1 MEITN
6 IEQGGRR
13 KICREMSPDRAKM
26 CMMRPTF
33 KKVQVVYYLSRN
45 GHLEH
50 PHYMEV
56 THLAHQQLRLK
67 DVMERL
73 AVLRGKGMSSLY
85 SWSCKR
91 SYKNGYVWNDLSEN
105 DVIFPSE
112 GAEYVL
118 KGSEL
123 VLGCTE
129 KLVQLQFGN
138 VQNQQQ
144 AAQDPNFHPKRKS
157 LASKRRPQHQETF
170 DNQYN
175 AAEEEQEQEHEHEH
189 EQEHKAIYGSC
200 SKGVSTEEIFGQKTH
215 TRTTTLSDAD
225 VDNRNSRRFADG
237 GDDPVGN
244 EPLLSRNSMLF
255 NLIAC
260 GGSGS
265 FRKTLPPPPAVEEP
279 CTVGRKSC
287 SGGSL
292 LLKRGVRKAAAGRV
306 AVEEDE
312 MMIRYMSE
320 NPRFGNLQSEEKE
333 FFSGSIVEAMATEER
348 VGADQPGLKKSSSY
362 NQERSSKAGLG
373 GAANEEVKK
382 EKGVKGKC
390 IPRKK
395 SSSKHSKK

>member
-56 THLAHQQLRLK
+56 SSCHQQLRLK
-67 DVMERL
+67 GD
-73 AVLRGKGMSSLY
+73 
-85 SWSCKR
+85 
-91 SYKNGYVWNDLSEN
+91 KNGYVWNDLSEN

-175 AAEEEQEQEHEHEH
+175 AAEEEH

-200 SKGVSTEEIFGQKTH
+200 SKGVSTEEIFGQKSTQKNNVNVNPTELTLETH
-215 TRTTTLSDAD
+215 SFSSHKSTTSTSTTLSDAD

-237 GDDPVGN
+237 GDDPVGT
-244 EPLLSRNSMLF
+244 SRS
-255 NLIAC
+255 
-260 GGSGS
+260 
-265 FRKTLPPPPAVEEP
+265 
-279 CTVGRKSC
+279 
-287 SGGSL
+287 
-292 LLKRGVRKAAAGRV
+292 
-306 AVEEDE
+306 
-312 MMIRYMSE
+312 
-320 NPRFGNLQSEEKE
+320 
-333 FFSGSIVEAMATEER
+333 
-348 VGADQPGLKKSSSY
+348 
-362 NQERSSKAGLG
+362 
-373 GAANEEVKK
+373 
-382 EKGVKGKC
+382 
-390 IPRKK
+390 
-395 SSSKHSKK
+395 